1 MTFLWHIREV
11 MRHMLTNDVM
21 HSLDTSNSGFRLVSG
36 AVMYGGMTL
45 AGKFLCDAAGV
56 DVSGGFRLDAEDFF
70 SAWLFALVPIFGAL
84 VVHQVSFSSMV

>member
-1 MTFLWHIREV
+1 
-11 MRHMLTNDVM
+11 
-21 HSLDTSNSGFRLVSG
+21 
-36 AVMYGGMTL
+36 MYGGMTL

-84 VVHQVSFSSMV
+84 VVHQVRFWSLVSGSGSGLGPGSGPCSGSGLGSDSDSGSGHC